1 MPRDELGIVI
11 GQAVNALLELDE
23 TPDREAVEVIGR
35 RATLEVEQ
43 RRLVLAPI
51 VQEVCEIDA
60 RLGVLQVELERPA
73 QPVEGPAF
81 VGEPMGGVAH
91 ARSEERRVGK
101 ECRSRWSP
109 YH

>member
-23 TPDREAVEVIGR
+23 TPDREAIAVIGR

-51 VQEVCEIDA
+51 VQQVCEIDA
-60 RLGVLQVELERPA
+60 RLGVLQVEIERPA
-73 QPVEGPAF
+73 QPVEAPAF
-81 VGEPMGGVAH
+81 VRTPSGAVVNACLIP
-91 ARSEERRVGK
+91 ARIRMA
-101 ECRSRWSP
+101 
-109 YH
+109 